1 MLSKPTKHQSQRR
14 HILCGAKK
22 LNTQDFQRLSN
33 FIWSVA
39 DLLRG
44 PYRPPQFER
53 VMLPLTVLRRFD
65 AVLAPSKS
73 AVLGRYD
80 ELKKKKIENVDA
92 ILNNLAKDEDGKALG
107 FHNHS
112 QLDFQKLK
120 GDPDNVG
127 RHLEDY
133 IAGFSE
139 NVREIFGRF
148 EFSKEIEKLEESNRL
163 YQVVSQFAEI
173 DLHPRRV
180 DNITMGLVFEDL
192 IRRFNEAANE
202 TAGDHFTPR
211 EVIQLMVNL
220 LLEPDTKVLTEAG
233 VIVTI
238 CDPACGTGGMLAE
251 AQNWIRA
258 HNEQATVKV
267 FGQDYNPR
275 SYAVA
280 ASDLLIKGH
289 KDGQVVLGNTLTE
302 DPFPDQRFDYL
313 LANPPFGV
321 DWKAEKKT
329 IDRWPNF
336 RGYSGKLPRI
346 NDGALLF
353 LLYMMSKFQDYKKGD
368 RDKPGSRTAVV
379 FNGSPLFTGGAGS
392 GESEIRRWI
401 IGRDQLE
408 AIVALP
414 EQMFYNTGIGT
425 FIWVVTNRKAEH
437 RKGKIQLI
445 DARERY
451 TPMKRSLGDKRRYLD
466 QAALD
471 AVTREHGAL
480 ENSQTSR
487 VFDNSDFGYRRINV
501 LRPLRLRFEITDDAR
516 ERFLNTCPELFDALQ
531 AVQDEL
537 GSEPL
542 LDWNLTWD
550 AVQQVFKDLPDDVE
564 GWAKGAKGTA
574 QKKIFRDCFTT
585 VDPEAAPVI
594 AKRHKKGDVSVSA
607 EWFPQQ
613 TLPAL
618 KSSELQALLGLY
630 VDGKALVEYEPDPAL
645 KDAENIPLKE
655 DIVSYVLREV
665 RPYVSDA
672 WIDRATLDEQDG
684 GIGKVGYEINFN
696 RVFFQYQPPRA
707 LHEIDAELAGVEL
720 RILDL
725 LREVT
730 E

>member
-1 MLSKPTKHQSQRR
+1 M
-14 HILCGAKK
+14 
-22 LNTQDFQRLSN
+22 
-33 FIWSVA
+33 VA
-39 DLLRG
+39 
-44 PYRPPQFER
+44 
-53 VMLPLTVLRRFD
+53 
-65 AVLAPSKS
+65 
-73 AVLGRYD
+73 
-80 ELKKKKIENVDA
+80 
-92 ILNNLAKDEDGKALG
+92 
-107 FHNHS
+107 
-112 QLDFQKLK
+112 
-120 GDPDNVG
+120 
-127 RHLEDY
+127 
-133 IAGFSE
+133 
-139 NVREIFGRF
+139 
-148 EFSKEIEKLEESNRL
+148 
-163 YQVVSQFAEI
+163 QFAEI
-173 DLHPRRV
+173 DLHPRKV

-220 LLEPDTKVLTEAG
+220 LLEPDTQVLTQAG

-289 KDGQVVLGNTLTE
+289 KDGQVVLGNTLTD

-321 DWKAEKKT
+321 DWKAEKKI

-353 LLYMMSKFQDYKKGD
+353 LLYMMSKFQDYQPGN
-368 RDKPGSRTAVV
+368 RDKPGSRTAIV

-401 IGRDQLE
+401 IERDQLE

-425 FIWVVTNRKAEH
+425 FIWVVTNRKAAH

-480 ENSQTSR
+480 ENSKTSR
-487 VFDNSDFGYRRINV
+487 VFDNADFGYRRITV
-501 LRPLRLRFEITDDAR
+501 LRPLRLRFEITEEAR

-537 GSEPL
+537 GGEPHAGL
-542 LDWNLTWD
+542 EPGLGRR
-550 AVQQVFKDLPDDVE
+550 AAGVQDPARRRRRLGQGRQGHGAEEDLPRLLHHRGPRGRAGDRQAPQDGAPGPRRLVSRPDPARRPHAGRTARPARPLQTPLAHWERSRGE
-564 GWAKGAKGTA
+564 G
-574 QKKIFRDCFTT
+574 R
-585 VDPEAAPVI
+585 
-594 AKRHKKGDVSVSA
+594 
-607 EWFPQQ
+607 
-613 TLPAL
+613 
-618 KSSELQALLGLY
+618 Y
-630 VDGKALVEYEPDPAL
+630 VEYEPDPAL

-665 RPYVSDA
+665 RPYVADA
-672 WIDRATLDEQDG
+672 WIDRETLDEQDG

-696 RVFFQYQPPRA
+696 RVFFQYQPPRP
-707 LHEIDAELAGVEL
+707 LHEIDAELAGVEQ
-720 RILDL
+720 RILEL

>member
-1 MLSKPTKHQSQRR
+1 MSV
-14 HILCGAKK
+14 
-22 LNTQDFQRLSN
+22 NFQHLAN

-44 PYRPPQFER
+44 PYRPPQYER

-65 AVLAPSKS
+65 AVLANSKE
-73 AVLGRYD
+73 AVLKRHD
-80 ELKKKKIENVDA
+80 ELKTKKIVDVDA
-92 ILNNLAKDEDGKALG
+92 ILNNLAKDEDGRSLG

-120 GDPDNVG
+120 GDPDNIG
-127 RHLEDY
+127 RHLQDY
-133 IAGFSE
+133 INGFSE
-139 NVREIFGRF
+139 NIRKIFERF
-148 EFSKEIEKLEESNRL
+148 EFDKEVEKLEESNRL
-163 YQVVSQFAEI
+163 YQVVAQFVEI
-173 DLHPRRV
+173 DLHPRKV

-220 LLEPDTKVLTEAG
+220 LLEPDTSVLTQAG
-233 VIVTI
+233 VIVTV
-238 CDPACGTGGMLAE
+238 CDPTCGTGGMLAE

-258 HNEQATVKV
+258 HNEQAMVKV

-289 KDGQVVLGNTLTE
+289 KDGQVVLGNTLTD

-321 DWKAEKKT
+321 DWKAEKT
-329 IDRWPNF
+329 VIDAWPNF
-336 RGYSGKLPRI
+336 RGYRGKLPRI

-353 LLYMMSKFQDYKKGD
+353 LLYMISKFQDYQPGN
-368 RDKPGSRTAVV
+368 RNKPGSRAAVV

-392 GESEIRRWI
+392 GESDIRRWI
-401 IGRDQLE
+401 IERDQLE

-425 FIWVVTNRKAEH
+425 FIWVVTNRKSKH

-445 DARERY
+445 DARESF

-471 AVTREHGAL
+471 TVTREHGDMKD
-480 ENSQTSR
+480 NKTSR
-487 VFDNSDFGYRRINV
+487 VFDNTDFGYRRITV
-501 LRPLRLRFEITDDAR
+501 LRPLRLRFQVTEEAR

-531 AVQDEL
+531 AVQAAL
-537 GSEPL
+537 GSEPI
-542 LDWNLTWD
+542 LDWNHALD
-550 AVQQVFKDLPDDVE
+550 AVQQVFKTLPNDVE

-574 QKKIFRDCFTT
+574 QKKIFRDCFTV
-585 VDPEAAPVI
+585 VDPDAAPVI
-594 AKRHKKGDVSVSA
+594 AKHYKVESLDRA
-607 EWFPQQ
+607 ALFPGQ
-613 TLPAL
+613 TLPTHVTKEDL
-618 KSSELQALLGLY
+618 YALLGMHA
-630 VDGKALVEYEPDPAL
+630 VDKSKHIEYEPDPAL
-645 KDAENIPLKE
+645 KDSENVPLKE
-655 DIVSYVLREV
+655 DILSYVLREV
-665 RPYVSDA
+665 MPYVPDA
-672 WIDRATLDEQDG
+672 WIDRGTLDDQDG
-684 GIGKVGYEINFN
+684 GLGKVGYEINFN
-696 RVFFQYQPPRA
+696 RVFFQYQPPRP
-707 LHEIDAELAGVEL
+707 LHEIDAELAGVEH
-720 RILDL
+720 RILEL

>member
-1 MLSKPTKHQSQRR
+1 
-14 HILCGAKK
+14 
-22 LNTQDFQRLSN
+22 
-33 FIWSVA
+33 
-39 DLLRG
+39 
-44 PYRPPQFER
+44 
-53 VMLPLTVLRRFD
+53 MLPLTVLRRFD